1 MYVLSTAGAQD
12 FPPVFVNP
20 DSDSGDWIDVYE
32 NEMSGVYIY
41 TMSVDDPDFLDIH
54 TYRYKFVSWLLSN
67 QLSFMYMLGSICIIY
82 IHTTRMFGTF
92 PYSRIDLTYYSW
104 CVVFL

>member
-1 MYVLSTAGAQD
+1 LWNGAYCDTLSYVNHDMFFSVRIMYVLSTAGAQD

-54 TYRYKFVSWLLSN
+54 TYRYKFVS
-67 QLSFMYMLGSICIIY
+67 
-82 IHTTRMFGTF
+82 
-92 PYSRIDLTYYSW
+92 
-104 CVVFL
+104 